1 MLNIQDYQRY
11 SGEKK
16 IALMDNSTVSFLEQ
30 VERAGIST
38 KELLKDYDAILIPNW
53 VSEEI
58 CDSIYRKD
66 YTRFL
71 LALLPCI
78 IRLFSCKVENALETE
93 LYDKLRFCATIGI
106 FVTGKAFMYSYT
118 FQKVLV
124 CGIAFLNLSSSSF
137 IASSYFLSS
146 SALFRAAS
154 LMICMKNL
162 IQRT

>member
-66 YTRFL
+66 YIEFTPQPPRNF
-71 LALLPCI
+71 
-78 IRLFSCKVENALETE
+78 RSDSSQE
-93 LYDKLRFCATIGI
+93 
-106 FVTGKAFMYSYT
+106 GKPTS
-118 FQKVLV
+118 
-124 CGIAFLNLSSSSF
+124 G
-137 IASSYFLSS
+137 
-146 SALFRAAS
+146 
-154 LMICMKNL
+154 
-162 IQRT
+162 

>member
-66 YTRFL
+66 YIERL
-71 LALLPCI
+71 YAAGLPI
-78 IRLFSCKVENALETE
+78 YSIAEESYADLVIGEDANLFKIV
-93 LYDKLRFCATIGI
+93 
-106 FVTGKAFMYSYT
+106 
-118 FQKVLV
+118 
-124 CGIAFLNLSSSSF
+124 
-137 IASSYFLSS
+137 
-146 SALFRAAS
+146 SAAAS
-154 LMICMKNL
+154 KLGHL
-162 IQRT
+162 RG